1 MKHSLLLISFIFI
14 ASLQANIQD
23 DRAAMMQVDRE
34 LFIAHKQV
42 FLLKERLAA
51 EKKKFFNYGR
61 IKDYEKAI
69 PKYEAKEK
77 RAQAEKDRLV
87 AEQNERDCYM
97 AGLESQIPQLEGDIH
112 VKVNIS
118 DQIMNVYK
126 GNTLVYSWFVSTA
139 MEGLITPTG
148 NYNPYHTEKMHFS
161 KQFYNSPMPYAVF
174 FKDGF
179 AIHGTEY
186 VRSLGYKASH
196 GCVRLHTDNALQTLQ
211 SCPKIRLRP
220 YFYFNIVLTGKS
232 CNFLRLKILRLHWLF
247 YSQ

>member
-1 MKHSLLLISFIFI
+1 MKHLLLLISFIFI
-14 ASLQANIQD
+14 TSLQANIQD

-42 FLLKERLAA
+42 LLLKAQLEA

-69 PKYEAKEK
+69 VKYETKE
-77 RAQAEKDRLV
+77 RNVQTEKDRLV
-87 AEQNERDCYM
+87 IEENKRNCYM
-97 AGLESQIPQLEGDIH
+97 ATLESQIPELAGDIH

-139 MEGLITPTG
+139 MEGLFTPTG
-148 NYNPYHTEKMHFS
+148 NYNPYHTEKMHYS

-174 FKDGF
+174 FKEGF

-196 GCVRLHTDNALQTLQ
+196 GCVRLHTDNAYKLYSLVQKYGYDHTFI
-211 SCPKIRLRP
+211 SI
-220 YFYFNIVLTGKS
+220 KS
-232 CNFLRLKILRLHWLF
+232 
-247 YSQ
+247 